1 MLATDK
7 QIKFIGSIRQT
18 FTDYDA
24 VIGDKE
30 PHPVPTPEET
40 WEFTKAE
47 AGQYISKNM
56 EEFKRC
62 WTTLL
67 AAREQ

>member
-18 FTDYDA
+18 FFDYDIL
-24 VIGDKE
+24 IGDTD
-30 PHPVPTPEET
+30 PHDIPKAEET
-40 WEFTKAE
+40 WEMTKAQ

-56 EEFKRC
+56 AEFKRC
-62 WTTLL
+62 WQLL
-67 AAREQ
+67 LDTREQ

>member
-7 QIKFIGSIRQT
+7 QIKFVNSIRQT
-18 FTDYDA
+18 FLDYDT
-24 VIGDKE
+24 VIGDVE
-30 PHPVPTPEET
+30 PHHIPSSDET
-40 WEFTKAE
+40 WEMTKAQ

-62 WTTLL
+62 WTKMLE
-67 AAREQ
+67 AREQ

>member
-7 QIKFIGSIRQT
+7 QLRFIGSIRQT

-24 VIGDKE
+24 VIGDTE
-30 PHPVPTPEET
+30 PHQVPTPDET
-40 WEFTKAE
+40 WELTKSE

-56 EEFKRC
+56 EEFKKC
-62 WTTLL
+62 WQKLL
-67 AAREQ
+67 DARG